1 MAPKQKQA
9 DRRAGKKEK
18 KEDDTDATDG
28 QSSTGKNL
36 AEHAK
41 TLVLNSIFVKIAPS
55 VPDLAKDAI
64 AIVKGEKQVQQKAAS
79 KEEDDNKEND
89 ESKDEANKESQNEKS
104 DASGDFVVQNDVCGV
119 FSNMCSRL
127 HWSNPLGLGSP
138 ASVAESLKAWKDMKG
153 LELDFGPRPKRKGNP
168 GLERITANVY
178 NNLPQ
183 YLHIVLGLMMLR
195 ALLFRSFFACLP
207 WLVGYQFL
215 SVFLP
220 LDVLPSAP
228 QIPLDKVPVEARI
241 IITVALNGLVQLFFV
256 YELLLKTY
264 WLEIFLY
271 VGLVVYHSYAV
282 RPIDA

>member
-9 DRRAGKKEK
+9 ERRAGKKEK
-18 KEDDTDATDG
+18 KDEDTDAADG
-28 QSSTGKNL
+28 QSATGQNFADL
-36 AEHAK
+36 AKA
-41 TLVLNSIFVKIAPS
+41 LVLNSILVQIAPS
-55 VPDLAKDAI
+55 VPNFATDAI
-64 AIVKGEKQVQQKAAS
+64 AIVKGEKKTQPKAEK
-79 KEEDDNKEND
+79 KEEDDNKENED
-89 ESKDEANKESQNEKS
+89 SKDETNKENENEKS
-104 DASGDFVVQNDVCGV
+104 DTNGDSVVPKDACGV
-119 FSNMCSRL
+119 FSSMCSRL

-138 ASVAESLKAWKDMKG
+138 ASGSESLKAWKDLKG
-153 LELDFGPRPKRKGNP
+153 LELDFGPRPKKKGNP
-168 GLERITANVY
+168 GLERITANLY

-183 YLHIVLGLMMLR
+183 YLHILLCMMMLR
-195 ALLFRSFFACLP
+195 AFLFRSFFACLP
-207 WLVGYQFL
+207 WLVGYQSL